1 MTKTIALVGGTGA
14 MGRAVVNALLND
26 KDEDW
31 GIRLLTRDPQS
42 ARAQAMKAA
51 GGDRIEFIVGDLE
64 DGTGLDAVMEG
75 VYGAFSNTNFWTV
88 GEKSVARE
96 RAHGLRVLEAAER
109 AGVELFVHS
118 SLDAATNLSDG
129 AVPVPHYDA
138 KASVE
143 HEIDWRR
150 SDEFFRQ
157 DHNGWYSNHTAV
169 LVTEPYIENFQ
180 SIFLPEQ
187 GTLKDG
193 REGLVFRGPLAG
205 NAPWPMVALDD
216 IGAFARILFTNP
228 KRWGGKTL
236 RVGSDNPTIAEAV
249 ATFEKVTGLPAEFAP
264 PSDDDFLASG
274 IPNAHDVLNNFL
286 FYRKGHSAPRDY
298 AALREIHPGLR
309 SFEGWLRET
318 GWQGNAGDVQK
329 DAISGE

>member
-1 MTKTIALVGGTGA
+1 MTRTIAMIGGTGA

-26 KDEDW
+26 ESEAW
-31 GIRLLTRDPQS
+31 AVRILTRDPQS
-42 ARAQAMKAA
+42 DRARAMKAA
-51 GGDRIEFIVGDLE
+51 GGDRVSFVIGDLE
-64 DGTGLDAVMEG
+64 TGKGLDAVMQG
-75 VYGAFSNTNFWTV
+75 AYGAFSNTNFWSV

-109 AGVELFVHS
+109 AGLALFVHS

-157 DHNGWYSNHTAV
+157 EHDGWYSKHAAV
-169 LVTEPYIENFQ
+169 LVTEPYFENFQ
-180 SIFLPEQ
+180 SIFLPEA
-187 GTLKDG
+187 GTLSDG
-193 REGLVFRGPLAG
+193 REGLIFRGPLAG
-205 NAPWPMVALDD
+205 DAPWPMVALDD
-216 IGAFARILFTNP
+216 IGAFARIMFADP
-228 KRWGGKTL
+228 DRWGGRTL
-236 RVGSDNPTIAEAV
+236 RIGSDAPTIAEAV
-249 ATFEKVTGLPAEFAP
+249 ATFERVTGLPAEFAP
-264 PSDDDFLASG
+264 PSDEEFLVSDL
-274 IPNAHDVLNNFL
+274 PNAHDVLNNFL
-286 FYRKGHSAPRDY
+286 FYRHGHAAPRDY

-309 SFEGWLRET
+309 SFEAWLLET
-318 GWQGNAGDVQK
+318 GWRGEAGDVQK